1 MHNKYNVT
9 SAQIKEGYITTKPVI
24 LYEHN
29 NAKSTVSPGLIMAI
43 KLAKLA
49 HVLSEY
55 LSQKK
60 IKNKKN
66 NKIRRYMDS
75 FDKPKSEKH
84 TQ

>member
-49 HVLSEY
+49 
-55 LSQKK
+55 QKNK

-66 NKIRRYMDS
+66 NKIRRYVDS

>member
-1 MHNKYNVT
+1 MSK
-9 SAQIKEGYITTKPVI
+9 
-24 LYEHN
+24 
-29 NAKSTVSPGLIMAI
+29 VSPGLIMAI

-55 LSQKK
+55 LTQKK
-60 IKNKKN
+60 IKNYKKIK
-66 NKIRRYMDS
+66 NKIIRYMDS

>member
-49 HVLSEY
+49 
-55 LSQKK
+55 QKNK